1 MFWTNYRSKMKIYFD
16 HRLMRDGKYDFKQ
29 WFSIANIPVCE
40 NQIQNKRHDNFDVIL
55 CAID

>member
-1 MFWTNYRSKMKIYFD
+1 MKIYFD

-40 NQIQNKRHDNFDVIL
+40 NSIQNKKGDNFDELIL